1 MTDQRPR
8 PQYGEYASVDEQIAA
23 GGIPVELE
31 PVVTSPTTGVT
42 GPADQGLVPPDP
54 STRIPGGPPA
64 PKSWDFALSVTL
76 LIFGAYTVGSSIAG
90 LLDFSAVLREVY
102 AQAGYGE
109 YTSDGLADSIGIA
122 ILVSQ
127 SVLFIATLVVTVLRL
142 RAKRVAFFVP
152 LIGGAVAGLLMVALV
167 LVAMTADPALAAWVT
182 SQS

>member
-1 MTDQRPR
+1 MSDHRPR

-23 GGIPVELE
+23 GGIPVEPE
-31 PVVTSPTTGVT
+31 PVVTPSPANATVS
-42 GPADQGLVPPDP
+42 DQGLVAPDP
-54 STRIPGGPPA
+54 ATRVPGAPPA
-64 PKSWDFALSVTL
+64 PKQWDFALSVTL
-76 LIFGAYTVGSSIAG
+76 LIFGAYTVGSSFAG

-109 YTSDGLADSIGIA
+109 YTSDGLADGIGIA

-127 SVLFIATLVVTVLRL
+127 AVLYIATLVLTVLRI

-152 LIGGAVAGLLMVALV
+152 LIGGAVAGILMLALV